1 MNRSFLLVGLAFII
15 LGIIALV
22 LNRLISGAI
31 ALAIGFAFTAYTLFI
46 PSEKQISKTVREGM
60 ASALIDLAQ
69 KKINNGSLHA
79 DIGKFREIIGRMEP
93 VLPKISAMPEIGYDS
108 LYIHFSKE
116 TEAEDMIARLK
127 EMELNVNVVQNKTDW
142 AVKIEIT

>member
-22 LNRLISGAI
+22 LNRLISGVI

-46 PSEKQISKTVREGM
+46 PSEKQISKTVQKGM

-93 VLPKISAMPEIGYDS
+93 ILPKISAMPEIGYDS

-142 AVKIEIT
+142 AVKVEIT

>member
-22 LNRLISGAI
+22 LNRLISGVI

-46 PSEKQISKTVREGM
+46 PSEKQISKTVQKGM

-69 KKINNGSLHA
+69 KKINNGL
-79 DIGKFREIIGRMEP
+79 
-93 VLPKISAMPEIGYDS
+93 
-108 LYIHFSKE
+108 SK
-116 TEAEDMIARLK
+116 
-127 EMELNVNVVQNKTDW
+127 
-142 AVKIEIT
+142 

>member
-1 MNRSFLLVGLAFII
+1 MNRSFLLIDLAFLI

-22 LNRLISGAI
+22 LNRLISGVI
-31 ALAIGFAFTAYTLFI
+31 ALVIGFAFTAYTLFI
-46 PSEKQISKTVREGM
+46 PSEKQISKTVQKGM

-93 VLPKISAMPEIGYDS
+93 ILPKISAMPEIGYDS

-142 AVKIEIT
+142 AVKIEIS